1 MKRGDK
7 KIYLGVSILVGLG
20 LVVIL
25 AWNQTRGEKGKDLRL
40 GVIADDGVGVVTI
53 SKDRQMISQMK
64 VKGDT
69 QIWIPGG
76 LGWYRAEVVK
86 KILLQEKKVEWGKN
100 IFVYGLGFYPD
111 KIVWVDKI
119 EDWKS
124 RYWWQMLRNNN
135 LLNKNEDLVGDID
148 ENEIYLD
155 QIMLRDFAETK
166 VVEAEVKLS
175 VINTSLA
182 NGLAGF
188 ITKRLE
194 RLGFSVVSVSTE
206 ERKEEA
212 ECKILY
218 GKKVAESYPL
228 TVLTEMFDCQVT
240 KEESLNENEIEIYL
254 TDSFSTMIDYPSYK
268 Q

>member
-1 MKRGDK
+1 MKKDK
-7 KIYLGVSILVGLG
+7 KNYLGLAVLLGLG
-20 LVVIL
+20 VMVAA
-25 AWNQTRGEKGKDLRL
+25 AWGQTREETGRDIKL
-40 GVIADDGVGVVTI
+40 GVIADEGLGLVSI

-64 VKGDT
+64 IMGENEV
-69 QIWIPGG
+69 WIPGG

-86 KILLQEKKVEWGKN
+86 KILSQEKKLGWAKN
-100 IFVYGLGFYPD
+100 IFIYSLGFYPD
-111 KIVWVDKI
+111 KIVWTEKI
-119 EDWKS
+119 DDWKS

-135 LLNKNEDLVGDID
+135 LLNKNEDLVGNID

-155 QIMLRDFAETK
+155 QVMLRDFAETK

-206 ERKEEA
+206 EGGEN

-218 GKKVAESYPL
+218 GEKVAGSYPL
-228 TVLTEMFDCQVT
+228 KVLTEIFDCQVS
-240 KEESLNENEIEIYL
+240 KGDSLNENEIEIYL

>member
-1 MKRGDK
+1 MKRGNK
-7 KIYLGVSILVGLG
+7 KIYLGVAILVGLG
-20 LVVIL
+20 LVVML
-25 AWNQTRGEKGKDLRL
+25 AWSRTREEKGRDLRL
-40 GVIADDGVGVVTI
+40 GVIADDGIGVVTI

-64 VKGDT
+64 IKGDT
-69 QIWIPGG
+69 QAWIPGG
-76 LGWYRAEVVK
+76 LGWYRAEAVK
-86 KILLQEKKVEWGKN
+86 KILLQEKKTGWGRN
-100 IFVYGLGFYPD
+100 IFIYGLGFYPD
-111 KIVWVDKI
+111 KVVWVDKI

-135 LLNKNEDLVGDID
+135 LLNKNEDLVGNID

-155 QIMLRDFAETK
+155 QVMLRDFAETK

-206 ERKEEA
+206 EGGEN

-218 GKKVAESYPL
+218 GEKVAGSYPL
-228 TVLTEMFDCQVT
+228 KVLTEIFDCQVS
-240 KEESLNENEIEIYL
+240 KGDSLNENEIEIYL